1 MRGRIMRWQSSW
13 EESGERRQGDV
24 PKENQAKYA
33 NALRSFVLPCRFF
46 CQRSVMRTSFIA
58 IAALFAFAG
67 TAQAA
72 VNINTA
78 TQAELQT
85 LHGINAAKAKAIID
99 YRTKAGAF
107 RSTDDLEKVDGISP
121 QTVDLHELRKDI
133 SLTGPTVL
141 KKDNKPAAK

>member
-1 MRGRIMRWQSSW
+1 MR
-13 EESGERRQGDV
+13 
-24 PKENQAKYA
+24 K
-33 NALRSFVLPCRFF
+33 
-46 CQRSVMRTSFIA
+46 SFIA
-58 IAALFAFAG
+58 IAVLFAFTGGAH
-67 TAQAA
+67 AA

-85 LHGINAAKAKAIID
+85 LNGINATKAKAIID
-99 YRTKAGAF
+99 YRAKAGAF
-107 RSTDDLEKVDGISP
+107 KSTDDLEKVDGISP

>member
-1 MRGRIMRWQSSW
+1 
-13 EESGERRQGDV
+13 
-24 PKENQAKYA
+24 
-33 NALRSFVLPCRFF
+33 
-46 CQRSVMRTSFIA
+46 MRTSFIA

-85 LHGINAAKAKAIID
+85 IPGINATKAKAIID

-107 RSTDDLEKVDGISP
+107 RSTDDLEKVDGISA
-121 QTVDLHELRKDI
+121 QTVDLHEVRSAI
-133 SLTGPTVL
+133 TITGPTVL
-141 KKDNKPAAK
+141 KKDNKAAVK

>member
-1 MRGRIMRWQSSW
+1 M
-13 EESGERRQGDV
+13 
-24 PKENQAKYA
+24 K
-33 NALRSFVLPCRFF
+33 
-46 CQRSVMRTSFIA
+46 TSFIA
-58 IAALFAFAG
+58 IAALLAFAG

-133 SLTGPTVL
+133 SLTGPTIL
-141 KKDNKPAAK
+141 KKDNKPAVK